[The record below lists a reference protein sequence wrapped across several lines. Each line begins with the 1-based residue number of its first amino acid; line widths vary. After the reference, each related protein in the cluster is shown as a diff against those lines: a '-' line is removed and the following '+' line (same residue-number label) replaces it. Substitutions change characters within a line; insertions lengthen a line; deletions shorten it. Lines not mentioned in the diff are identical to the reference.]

1 MMVVLIMLALSGLV
15 VGLFKAIADI
25 VDHAD
30 TWSGSV
36 FSKKGIG
43 SFWGSKDFTWRRK
56 DHPNKIIDWLLH
68 GPLVMFTDIWHFANA
83 MRVVGMLGALVS
95 MYYYEGFV
103 VWGLV
108 AYYFSRQVF
117 FNLFYHLV
125 LRKKEVLGEIK
136 KEDWEALDRY
146 NKNLDDNYWKS
157 N

>member
-25 VDHAD
+25 VDHVD
-30 TWSGSV
+30 TWSSSV
-36 FSKKGIG
+36 FAKKGIS

-56 DHPNKIIDWLLH
+56 DHPNKVIDWLLH

-83 MRVVGMLGALVS
+83 VRVLGFTFALIG
-95 MYYYEGFV
+95 MYYYNGFV
-103 VWGLV
+103 GWGLL
-108 AYYFSRQVF
+108 AYYVPRQVS

-125 LRKKEVLGEIK
+125 LRRKEVLGEIK
-136 KEDWEALDRY
+136 EEDWEALDRY
-146 NKNLDDNYWKS
+146 NKKLDDNYWKS